1 MSPSFQNNEERAAW
15 ELAEFLLQQGR
26 AMMREAEKAMET
38 WRTGKEMNRQRCAR
52 RGISAS
58 DAEIR
63 WSATATAKN
72 AITNN
77 NFHMGLATMYY
88 GAATANYARALYLRD
103 DDSARL

>member
-1 MSPSFQNNEERAAW
+1 MSPGFQNNAERAAW
-15 ELAEFLLQQGR
+15 ELAETLLQQGR

-103 DDSARL
+103 ADNARL